1 MIFKV
6 RLMRL
11 MKLMKQGSMIVLAA
25 GLASMPAIADEEVNR
40 TIDADDD
47 GYIEIYNTSGTIK
60 ITGWDRDSVEIK
72 GVLGD
77 SVEELIVERDGNEI
91 LIRVEV
97 PNRHWGDSDADL
109 DIRVPKG
116 SSIEVSGVSTDIE
129 VEGVLGEQSLGTV
142 SGDIETSGV
151 ADDVE
156 AESVSGDVDIQGNG
170 AEGSFD
176 AETVSG
182 DVTVRGMSGSV
193 SVGSVSGDVE
203 VIGGSYEEAYFES
216 VNGDQTFQA
225 ELTQDGDLSMESVN
239 GSVDIEFTVP
249 ITSARFDIETFNGSI
264 RNCFGPQ
271 PERTSKYSPGLEL
284 SFTIGDGDARIDI
297 ETLNGSVN
305 VCNAD

>member
-1 MIFKV
+1 
-6 RLMRL
+6 
-11 MKLMKQGSMIVLAA
+11 MKHGYLIALAA
-25 GLASMPAIADEEVNR
+25 GMISMPVIADEQVNQ
-40 TIDADDD
+40 TIDASDD
-47 GYIEIYNTSGTIK
+47 GYIEIFNTSGSIEVIGWSK
-60 ITGWDRDSVEIK
+60 DSIEITGT
-72 GVLGD
+72 LGD
-77 SVEELIVERDGNEI
+77 SVEELIVERDGDEV
-91 LIRVEV
+91 LIQVEV
-97 PNRHWGDSDADL
+97 PNRHWGDIDADL
-109 DIRVPKG
+109 VIKVPEH

-129 VEGVLGEQSLGTV
+129 IEDVLGEQSLSTV
-142 SGDIETSGV
+142 SGDIDTSGV

-170 AEGSFD
+170 AEGSFE

-182 DVTVRGMSGSV
+182 DVRVSGMSGDV

-216 VNGDQTFQA
+216 VNGDQTFHA

-264 RNCFGPQ
+264 RNCFGPK

>member
-1 MIFKV
+1 
-6 RLMRL
+6 
-11 MKLMKQGSMIVLAA
+11 MKHGSLIALAA
-25 GLASMPAIADEEVNR
+25 GMISMPVIADEPVNQ
-40 TIDADDD
+40 TIDASDD
-47 GYIEIYNTSGTIK
+47 GYIEIFNTSGSIEVIGWSK
-60 ITGWDRDSVEIK
+60 DSIEITGT
-72 GVLGD
+72 LGD
-77 SVEELIVERDGNEI
+77 AVEELIVERDGDEV
-91 LIRVEV
+91 LIWVEV
-97 PNRHWGDSDADL
+97 PNRHWGDIDADL
-109 DIRVPKG
+109 VIKVPKD

-129 VEGVLGEQSLGTV
+129 IEDVLGEQSLGTV

-151 ADDVE
+151 GDDVE
-156 AESVSGDVDIQGNG
+156 AESVSGDVEISGNN
-170 AEGSFD
+170 AEGSFE

-182 DVTVRGMSGSV
+182 DVTITGVSGEV
-193 SVGSVSGDVE
+193 YGGSVSGDVD

-216 VNGDQTFQA
+216 VNGDLTFHA

-264 RNCFGPQ
+264 RNCFGPK